1 MKVKITDYG
10 LSGNSKY
17 FVNYKV
23 FDIDKDTLNKLKE
36 RIEDEMKVESGELV
50 LTVYFDEG
58 YFPFGS
64 EESKYRTQDFI
75 EREEI
80 EMTAYLLGIL
90 ED

>member
-10 LSGNSKY
+10 LSENSKY
-17 FVNYKV
+17 FVTYRV
-23 FDIDKDTLNKLKE
+23 FDVDKNTLNKLKE
-36 RIEDEMKVESGELV
+36 RIEDEIEIKSRELF

-58 YFPFGS
+58 YFPFRS
-64 EESKYRTQDFI
+64 DESKFRTEDFI
-75 EREEI
+75 AREEI

>member
-1 MKVKITDYG
+1 MKVKIIDYG
-10 LSGNSKY
+10 LSDNSKY
-17 FVNYKV
+17 FVTYRV
-23 FDIDKDTLNKLKE
+23 FDIDKNNLNKLKE
-36 RIEDEMKVESGELV
+36 RIEDEINIKSGELF

-64 EESKYRTQDFI
+64 DESKFRRQDFI
-75 EREEI
+75 DREEI